1 VGTAPGIEGSSP
13 QHEVLLQSSF
23 DLPKRVTFDFDYRYV
38 SALSGLGVASYSSA
52 DARLA
57 WTFGHHW
64 ELSAVGRG
72 LLAPEHMEYPGVGI
86 KRSFYGKLVW
96 TSKEN

>member
-1 VGTAPGIEGSSP
+1 M
-13 QHEVLLQSSF
+13 QSSF

-38 SALSGLGVASYSSA
+38 SALPALAVPAYSTA

-57 WTFGHHW
+57 WTVGHHW
-64 ELSAVGRG
+64 ELSVVGRN
-72 LLAPEHMEYPGVGI
+72 LLQPEHLENSPVGI